1 MHNRLK
7 YFSLKVACIAVFVL
21 STFNV
26 NAQDDLLQ
34 MLEDSAAKPEKEF
47 VTATFKGTRLINFPT
62 VEVPGKRS
70 LDFRIAHHFGDLNQ
84 GAYNF
89 FGLDGGAS
97 IRLSL
102 EYSYEGRFEYGL
114 GRSSYEKTFDGF
126 LKYRLLK
133 QTKDNKMPLSVT
145 LFSSMFYAS
154 IKDPNKA
161 ATGIDRYQYTSSRL
175 SYANEIIIARKMSD
189 RFSLQVAPTLVHYNL
204 VDQLGDKNDL
214 FAVCFAGRI
223 KYSNRGAITLEYGYR
238 ANKYSV
244 QQYYDAVGIGVD
256 IETGGHV
263 FQMYFTN
270 TVGMIE
276 PQYLGRNSSR
286 WQNFGLKLGFNISR
300 MFTI

>member
-1 MHNRLK
+1 MHSKMKKLK
-7 YFSLKVACIAVFVL
+7 IWIVL
-21 STFNV
+21 VLLGTSSIV
-26 NAQDDLLQ
+26 SAQDDLLN
-34 MLEDSAAKPEKEF
+34 MLDAADSTAKPKEF
-47 VTATFKGTRLINFPT
+47 ATATFKGTRLINFPT
-62 VEVPGKRS
+62 LEVPGKRC

-102 EYSYEGRFEYGL
+102 EYSFDGRFEFGA
-114 GRSSYEKTFDGF
+114 GRSSTEKTFDGF
-126 LKYRLLK
+126 LKYRLLR
-133 QTKDNKMPLSVT
+133 QTVGKGMPLSVT
-145 LFSSMFYAS
+145 LFTSMFYAS

-161 ATGIDRYQYTSSRL
+161 ATGIDRYFYRTSRL
-175 SYANEIIIARKMSD
+175 SYAHMVILARKFTPK
-189 RFSLQVAPTLVHYNL
+189 FSMQVSPTVVHYNL
-204 VDQLGDKNDL
+204 VDVIGDKNDL
-214 FAVCFAGRI
+214 YAVCTALRY
-223 KYSNRGAITLEYGYR
+223 KYTKRAAVTLEYGYR
-238 ANKYSV
+238 VNKYSV
-244 QQYYDAVGIGVD
+244 QQYYDAVGVGID

-286 WQNFGLKLGFNISR
+286 WQKFGLKLGFNISR